1 MRGEVKRAPAVTV
14 ARVRMTVA
22 ERRVRWTKLRDF
34 HTKELAARE
43 AAGDAPRAA
52 EHRQLLRRCERTK
65 RRQRRRQ

>member
-14 ARVRMTVA
+14 ERVRMTVA
-22 ERRVRWTKLRDF
+22 ERRVRWTKLREF

-52 EHRQLLRRCERTK
+52 EHRQLLRRCEREL
-65 RRQRRRQ
+65 RGLPA